1 MTAATPSQ
9 PGLRREAPAGAKH
22 PDRLEVRPVDDG
34 NFVIDV
40 RWEGRD
46 SIVRAVVVRRLLIE
60 AGLEAEPGNAQEG
73 YVWELRVGPVAAD
86 EVDDVID
93 AYIW

>member
-9 PGLRREAPAGAKH
+9 PGLRRAEAAPAKH
-22 PDRLEVRPVDDG
+22 PDRLDVWPLDDG

-40 RWEGRD
+40 RWHGRD

-60 AGLEAEPGNAQEG
+60 AGLEAEPGNAHDG
-73 YVWELRVGPVAAD
+73 RVWELRVGPVPAD
-86 EVDDVID
+86 EVDRVIE

>member
-9 PGLRREAPAGAKH
+9 PGLRRAEAAKH
-22 PDRLEVRPVDDG
+22 PDRLNVWPMDDG
-34 NFVIDV
+34 TFVIDV

-60 AGLEAEPGNAQEG
+60 AGLEAEPGNAQDG
-73 YVWELRVGPVAAD
+73 RVWELRVGPVPATD
-86 EVDDVID
+86 VDRVIE